1 MSKLPENNTHLGRET
16 PSAPPEKLGF
26 WAEVRQIYIASR
38 KPHDI
43 FWNTWVARP
52 LAALLVYGLKR
63 TSVTPNQVTFLGA
76 VAFLGCAAALI
87 GLQGW
92 SGMLIAA
99 AILQFSYLL
108 DCADGQ
114 LARIKSMTSEVGAY
128 LDFLID
134 EIKAL
139 LLVGAFALRLWL
151 IEDNALWLVVGLA
164 GMALV
169 SIATSLTNFV
179 RRPEYAGRD
188 IKPGESA
195 RRKEYIPAEPIPRAI
210 WAVQSVAAWLV
221 HYPSWFV
228 YLALAD
234 GLPAFN
240 GSRWFIYLFLGV
252 YYLYTAKTGLGVVLK
267 LGRASFYKD

>member
-1 MSKLPENNTHLGRET
+1 MSTEET
-16 PSAPPEKLGF
+16 PREGII
-26 WAEVRQIYIASR
+26 AEIARIYRDSR
-38 KPHDI
+38 KETDI
-43 FWNTWVARP
+43 FWNVYIARP
-52 LAALLVYGLKR
+52 LAAVLLYFLRR
-63 TSVTPNQVTFLGA
+63 TPLTPNQVTFLGA
-76 VAFLGCAAALI
+76 FAFLGV
-87 GLQGW
+87 
-92 SGMLIAA
+92 A
-99 AILQFSYLL
+99 AILILMRDWTGMLLAAAVLEFAYIL

-114 LARIKSMTSEVGAY
+114 LARLKGMTSEVGAY

-139 LLVGAFALRLWL
+139 ILVGAFAVRLWL
-151 IEDNALWLVVGLA
+151 DHDDITWLLVGLG

-195 RRKEYIPAEPIPRAI
+195 RRKGGPPEGLVGKVL
-210 WAVQSVAAWLV
+210 WGVQSLASWLV

-234 GLPAFN
+234 GLSGFD
-240 GSRWFIYLFLGV
+240 GSAWFMYLFLGV
-252 YYLYTAKTGLGVVLK
+252 YALYAGKTGLGVLVK
-267 LGRASFYKD
+267 LGRPGFYK

>member
-1 MSKLPENNTHLGRET
+1 MTASEQQNARAQSFLGEV
-16 PSAPPEKLGF
+16 
-26 WAEVRQIYIASR
+26 AEIYRTSR
-38 KPHDI
+38 KEHDI
-43 FWNTWVARP
+43 FWNIWVARP
-52 LAALLVYGLKR
+52 LAAVLLYFLRR
-63 TSVTPNQVTFLGA
+63 TPLTPNQVTFLGA
-76 VAFLGCAAALI
+76 IVFLGVAAALI
-87 GLQGW
+87 LVRDW
-92 SGMLIAA
+92 YGMLLAA
-99 AILQFSYLL
+99 AVLEFAYLL

-114 LARIKSMTSEVGAY
+114 LARLKSMTSEVGAY

-134 EIKAL
+134 EVKAL

-151 IEDNALWLVVGLA
+151 VEDDPTWLVVGIA

-195 RRKEYIPAEPIPRAI
+195 RRKGERPTGFVARAP
-210 WAVQSVAAWLV
+210 WLVQSFASLLV

-234 GLPAFN
+234 GFAFFN
-240 GSRWFIYLFLGV
+240 GARWFMYLFLGV
-252 YYLYTAKTGLGVVLK
+252 YALYTAKTGLGIVLR
-267 LGRASFYKD
+267 LGHPGFYRRS